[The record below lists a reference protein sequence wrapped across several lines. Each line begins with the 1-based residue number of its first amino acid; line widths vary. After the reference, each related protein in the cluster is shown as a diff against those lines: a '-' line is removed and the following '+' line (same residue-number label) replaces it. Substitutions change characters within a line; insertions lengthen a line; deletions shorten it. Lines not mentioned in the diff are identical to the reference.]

1 MKLNRKK
8 IETVFVA
15 AALTLTGLFW
25 AGESQAKA
33 VVDAT
38 PMIAV
43 EEQCEDRLTRCW
55 AEERATEAAIRQ
67 CERDV
72 RGCERKSNR
81 CGSKLAACQSKL
93 AACEAAPAEGRG
105 DGRGAVEGQTMRS
118 GLGDI
123 LDDLWDTPCHIA
135 LEGCVLSRTIKQGEL
150 QSCLADKED
159 CLDDIDTCEWELEV
173 CQEDLADCLEPA
185 IGGVGSLRGTR

>member
-15 AALTLTGLFW
+15 AALTLAGLFW

-33 VVDAT
+33 VIDAT
-38 PMIAV
+38 PVIAV

-55 AEERATEAAIRQ
+55 AEERAMESAIRL

-72 RGCERKSNR
+72 RGCERKSAR
-81 CGSKLAACQSKL
+81 CGSKLAGCQSKL
-93 AACEAAPAEGRG
+93 AACEAGRVEGSRA
-105 DGRGAVEGQTMRS
+105 GRGAAEGQTMRG
-118 GLGDI
+118 GLGDL
-123 LDDLWDTPCHIA
+123 LDGIFDVPCHVA
-135 LEGCVLSRTIKQGEL
+135 LEFCVGSRAIKQGEL
-150 QSCLADKED
+150 QRCLSDKED
-159 CLDDIDTCEWELEV
+159 CLDDIDICEWELEV

-185 IGGVGSLRGTR
+185 IGGVGGLRGTR

>member
-1 MKLNRKK
+1 M
-8 IETVFVA
+8 
-15 AALTLTGLFW
+15 
-25 AGESQAKA
+25 
-33 VVDAT
+33 
-38 PMIAV
+38 
-43 EEQCEDRLTRCW
+43 
-55 AEERATEAAIRQ
+55 EAAIRQ

-72 RGCERKSNR
+72 RGCKRKSAR
-81 CGSKLAACQSKL
+81 CRSKL
-93 AACEAAPAEGRG
+93 AACEAAPVEGRW

-159 CLDDIDTCEWELEV
+159 CLDDIDTCEWELKV

-185 IGGVGSLRGTR
+185 IGGVGSMRGTR